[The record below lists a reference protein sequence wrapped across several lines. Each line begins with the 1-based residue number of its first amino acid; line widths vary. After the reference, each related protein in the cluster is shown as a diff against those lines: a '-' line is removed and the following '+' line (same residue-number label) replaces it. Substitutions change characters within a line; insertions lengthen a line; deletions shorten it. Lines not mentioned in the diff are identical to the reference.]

1 MATATEML
9 RQGDRAGIW
18 KKYCGFLDLGIKEY
32 MALQRGLLEKQLD
45 VFAAS
50 GLGALI
56 LGGKRPKSLDDFR
69 KTVRFTTYKD
79 YAECLLARNE
89 AMLPEKPTAWVHT
102 SGRSGEYEYKWVPYT
117 RGMYEVGGDASL
129 ACLILSAAG
138 GRGDVRLREGMTFP
152 YLIAPPPY
160 LSGVLTQRVLEIFNF
175 TSLPPLEKAVGMGFQ
190 ERIMEAFGMA
200 LSEGLDFFF
209 GVTSILLRISDSFG
223 NLGKGGGSMSKM
235 KLTPKALIRIVKA
248 LAKKIVRGGPL
259 LPKYIWN
266 VKGAMC
272 GGMDT
277 SIFKQKVIT
286 SWGIVPL
293 EVYAST
299 EMGVVATQTWSR
311 EGLTFFPEASFWE
324 FITEKDYRAFLADP
338 SRIPESRLMDE
349 VLPGTDY
356 VLVGTNL
363 RGGPLSR
370 YILGDLVR
378 IVSLEDPQAGVRLP
392 QMTFTS
398 RIDDVIDIGAFTRL
412 TEKTIWGAIE
422 ASGVPYEDW
431 SIRKESGDS
440 GPVLHLY
447 IELRDGAPDAGVV
460 AAKIHESLKAH
471 DAPYKDLEVIT
482 GLKPLMVTV
491 LSKGTFSR
499 YLEERRAAG
508 ADLAHLKPPHVNAS
522 DNLIDNLMRMSSWR
536 I

>member
-1 MATATEML
+1 MATATDML
-9 RQGDRAGIW
+9 RQGDKEGIW
-18 KKYCGFLDLGIKEY
+18 RKYCGFLDLGIKEY
-32 MALQRGLLEKQLD
+32 MSLQRGLLERQMET
-45 VFAAS
+45 FAVSA
-50 GLGALI
+50 LGTRI
-56 LGGKRPKSLDDFR
+56 LKGNRPKSLDDFR
-69 KTVRFTTYKD
+69 KTVPFTTYKD
-79 YAECLLARNE
+79 YADCLLARNE
-89 AMLPEKPTAWVHT
+89 AMLPEKPFTWVHT

-117 RGMYEVGGDASL
+117 RGLYEVGGDSSL
-129 ACLILSAAG
+129 ACLILSAASR
-138 GRGDVRLREGMTFP
+138 RGDVALKEGMTFP

-175 TSLPPLEKAVGMGFQ
+175 ISLPPLEKAVGMGFQ
-190 ERIMEAFGMA
+190 ERIQAAFGMA

-209 GVTSILLRISDSFG
+209 GVTSILLRISESFG
-223 NLGKGGGSMSKM
+223 NLGKGGGTMSKM
-235 KLTPKALIRIVKA
+235 KLTPKAVLRIVKA
-248 LAKKIVRGGPL
+248 LAKKIARGGPL
-259 LPKYIWN
+259 LPKYIWS

-277 SIFKQKVIT
+277 SIFKKKVVE

-324 FITEKDYRAFLADP
+324 FIKEEDYRALMADP
-338 SRIPESRLMDE
+338 SLIPTSYLMDE
-349 VLPGTDY
+349 VLPGADY

-363 RGGPLSR
+363 HGGALIR

-378 IVSLEDPQAGVRLP
+378 IVSREDLPAGVLLP

-398 RIDDVIDIGAFTRL
+398 RIDDVIDIGSFTRL
-412 TEKTIWGAIE
+412 TEKTVWRAIE
-422 ASGVPYEDW
+422 GSGVPYEDW
-431 SIRKESGDS
+431 CIRKESDAG

-447 IELRDGAPDAGVV
+447 IELRDGAPESGVV
-460 AAKIHESLKAH
+460 AGKIHESLRSL
-471 DAPYKDLEVIT
+471 DAPYKDLETII
-482 GLKPLMVTV
+482 GLKPLSVTV
-491 LSKGTFSR
+491 LSKGTFRR
-499 YLEERRAAG
+499 YLEERQAAG

-522 DNLIDNLMRMSSWR
+522 DTLVENLLRMSAWK